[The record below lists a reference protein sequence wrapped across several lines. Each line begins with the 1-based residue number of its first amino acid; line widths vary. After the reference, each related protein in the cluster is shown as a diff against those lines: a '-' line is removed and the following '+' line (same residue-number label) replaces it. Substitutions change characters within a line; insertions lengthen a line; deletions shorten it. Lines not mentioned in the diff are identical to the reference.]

1 MATTTR
7 KRTTTPKVDAPK
19 VEAVKAENAKP
30 VREVAPKTNSKKV
43 FNADDGI
50 ICRSVTQG
58 GLFMEGPKTHMHYEW
73 VQYGDITEVE
83 YSDLAALVRVK
94 STYVFGPWF
103 MIDDEDFIEEFPQLK
118 KFYTENYTLSDLET
132 ILSYPTDRM
141 MDEVKAL
148 PKTAA
153 ESLKVMS
160 ASAISDGTL
169 DSVAKIKALDDFF
182 GTNLSLLAEF
192 KN

>member
-7 KRTTTPKVDAPK
+7 KRTTTPKAGAPK
-19 VEAVKAENAKP
+19 IEAAKAETAKP
-30 VREVAPKTNSKKV
+30 VKEVAPKTNPKKV
-43 FNADDGI
+43 FNADDGV

-141 MDEVKAL
+141 MDEVKSL

>member
-1 MATTTR
+1 MATATTPR
-7 KRTTTPKVDAPK
+7 KRTTVKADPEKVIAKDT
-19 VEAVKAENAKP
+19 AVKA
-30 VREVAPKTNSKKV
+30 VPKKEKRV
-43 FNADDGI
+43 FKQDDGI
-50 ICRSVTQG
+50 VCRSVTQG

-141 MDEVKAL
+141 MDEVRSL

-160 ASAISDGTL
+160 ASAINNGTL